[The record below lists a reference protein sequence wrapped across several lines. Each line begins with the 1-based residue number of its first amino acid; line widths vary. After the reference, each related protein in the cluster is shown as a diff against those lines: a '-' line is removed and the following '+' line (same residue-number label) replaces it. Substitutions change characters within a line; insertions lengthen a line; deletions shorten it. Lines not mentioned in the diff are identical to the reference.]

1 MMLEMLTIE
10 ELAERSGVSIRTI
23 RFYITEGLIP
33 SPQVR
38 GRNAAYTA
46 EALDRLI
53 LIGRL
58 KDAHLPLKEI
68 RAQLDA
74 LTPDRI
80 HRLAQQQDQ
89 DLTFRSAA
97 HDAPAPPAEPDTALN
112 YISRI
117 LDARSA
123 YLASEPPRPFLRSP
137 QPPAA
142 RSPQPS
148 EPPESWRRIELAPGV
163 ELHVREPLDPLI
175 QKKLAQIV
183 EMVKILFS

>member
-1 MMLEMLTIE
+1 MMLELLTIE
-10 ELAERSGVSIRTI
+10 ELAEKSGVSIRTI
-23 RFYITEGLIP
+23 RFYITEGLLP

-38 GRNAAYTA
+38 GRNAAYTS

-89 DLTFRSAA
+89 DITIQSKAYDSAA
-97 HDAPAPPAEPDTALN
+97 APAEPDTALN

-123 YLASEPPRPFLRSP
+123 YLAAEPPRPILRPP

-142 RSPQPS
+142 RSPRPA
-148 EPPESWRRIELAPGV
+148 EPPESWRRIEIAPGV
-163 ELHVREPLDPLI
+163 ELHVREPLEPLV
-175 QKKLAQIV
+175 QKKLAQII